1 MKSGQ
6 PNARRVTRI
15 QAIPYRNSS
24 GRNEEIVHFCGDAI
38 PRGSL
43 DGPEARGVL
52 DGVVRITGGGE
63 LVGEVVGD
71 VESEMFARS

>member
-6 PNARRVTRI
+6 QNARRVTRI

-43 DGPEARGVL
+43 DSPEARGVL
-52 DGVVRITGGGE
+52 DGVVWISWRGE
-63 LVGEVVGD
+63 FVGEVVRD

>member
-6 PNARRVTRI
+6 PNARRVPRI
-15 QAIPYRNSS
+15 QTVPYRNSS
-24 GRNEEIVHFCGDAI
+24 SRHGEIVHFCGDAI

-52 DGVVRITGGGE
+52 DDVVRITGRGE